1 MNKFQSSNYWPTSV
15 TEGTNKKNTWKI
27 ALFSPQIKNSYH
39 LRQFSLN
46 LTELFSLGLRTGIM
60 QNIQKA

>member
-1 MNKFQSSNYWPTSV
+1 MNNFQSSNYLPTSAI
-15 TEGTNKKNTWKI
+15 EGNNNTWKI
-27 ALFSPQIKNSYH
+27 GRFFTQIKNSYH

-46 LTELFSLGLRTGIM
+46 LTELFSLGLRTGMM